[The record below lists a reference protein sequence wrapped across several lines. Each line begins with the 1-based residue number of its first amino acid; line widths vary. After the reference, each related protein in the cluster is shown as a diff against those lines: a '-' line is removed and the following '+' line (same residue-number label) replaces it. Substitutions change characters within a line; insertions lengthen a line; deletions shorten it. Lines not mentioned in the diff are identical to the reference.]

1 MKLKAQAIIFDLDGT
16 IVDSKEAYLEAARVA
31 FQTLNLRMPEI
42 WTVLE
47 IPKRLE
53 QKLPIDDIVNG
64 NVATFLDAYLKTY
77 YAITREKTKPIPN
90 VQIALSKLAEKAKLA
105 ITTMRFAPKS
115 QIVTDLEQFSLAQ
128 YFSCIIT
135 ALDTN
140 NPKPSPEALIKAVR
154 ALNVN
159 LCECIVVGDS
169 VVDVRAGK
177 AAGAKTVSVLSG
189 LFSHRD
195 LILEEPDI
203 MIDDVTRLPEQV
215 DFAD

>member
-31 FQTLNLRMPEI
+31 FQNLNLRMPEVR
-42 WTVLE
+42 TVLE

-64 NVATFLDAYLKTY
+64 NVANFLDAYLKTY

-90 VQIALSKLAEKAKLA
+90 VQITLSKLAVKAKLA
-105 ITTMRFAPKS
+105 IATMRFTPKS

-128 YFSCIIT
+128 YFRCIIT

-154 ALNVN
+154 ALNAN

-195 LILEEPDI
+195 LVLEEPDI
-203 MIDDVTRLPEQV
+203 IIDDVTRLPEQV